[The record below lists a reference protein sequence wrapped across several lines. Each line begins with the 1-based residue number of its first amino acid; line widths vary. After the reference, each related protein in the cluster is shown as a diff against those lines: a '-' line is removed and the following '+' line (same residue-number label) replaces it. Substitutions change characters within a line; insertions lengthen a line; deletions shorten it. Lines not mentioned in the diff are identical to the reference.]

1 MNEKYEF
8 TYSAQQLKKIRK
20 ETNRPFWILLISS
33 LVISLLDIVG
43 VCVFSLLYD
52 SSHGYDITHLYY
64 TLTILS
70 SCMFCIFLLLAGLLI
85 LVHFFFYSNMS
96 PSELQN
102 EFHQEV
108 KVENNIAYLTLTQ
121 NDDIIKTEFPIKRI
135 KKGKQAL
142 YLYKNAHYYVA
153 IPLESLKE
161 QER

>member
-1 MNEKYEF
+1 MSTLYEF

-20 ETNRPFWILLISS
+20 ETNKPFWILLISS

>member
-33 LVISLLDIVG
+33 LCLSLLGIVG
-43 VCVFSLLYD
+43 VYVFSLLYD
-52 SSHGYDITHLYY
+52 SNTAHELVELYSA
-64 TLTILS
+64 LTVLS
-70 SCMFCIFLLLAGLLI
+70 GCEFCIFFLLAGLSI

-96 PSELQN
+96 PSELQS

-135 KKGKQAL
+135 EKGKQAL
-142 YLYKNAHYYVA
+142 YIYKNAHYYVA

>member
-20 ETNRPFWILLISS
+20 ETNKPFWILLISS

>member
-20 ETNRPFWILLISS
+20 ETNKPFWILLISS

-121 NDDIIKTEFPIKRI
+121 NDDIIKAEFPIKRI
-135 KKGKQAL
+135 EKRKQAL
-142 YLYKNAHYYVA
+142 YLYKNIHYYVA

>member
-8 TYSAQQLKKIRK
+8 TYSTQQLKKIRK
-20 ETNRPFWILLISS
+20 EINRPFWILLISS
-33 LVISLLDIVG
+33 LGLSLLGIVG

-52 SSHGYDITHLYY
+52 SSNAHDIEHLYY

-70 SCMFCIFLLLAGLLI
+70 SCMFCIYLLLAGLLI

-121 NDDIIKTEFPIKRI
+121 NDDIIKVEFPIKRI
-135 KKGKQAL
+135 EKRKQAL
-142 YLYKNAHYYVA
+142 NLYKNTHYYVA

>member
-8 TYSAQQLKKIRK
+8 TYSTQQLKKIRK
-20 ETNRPFWILLISS
+20 EINRPFRILLISS
-33 LVISLLDIVG
+33 LGFSLLGIVG
-43 VCVFSLLYD
+43 VYVFSLLCD
-52 SSHGYDITHLYY
+52 SSHAYDITQLYY

-85 LVHFFFYSNMS
+85 IVHFFFYSNMS

-121 NDDIIKTEFPIKRI
+121 NDDIIKAEFPIKRI

-153 IPLESLKE
+153 IPSESLKE